1 MMVSTN
7 DGTQSVIDQSVIDK
21 LQQLPAAQQQ
31 QVLDYI
37 EFLAQKYIPPKTKKP
52 RVAGLHKGKVWIAD
66 DFNDPL
72 PPEYWSGQA

>member
-1 MMVSTN
+1 MVSTN

-52 RVAGLHKGKVWIAD
+52 RV
-66 DFNDPL
+66 
-72 PPEYWSGQA
+72 